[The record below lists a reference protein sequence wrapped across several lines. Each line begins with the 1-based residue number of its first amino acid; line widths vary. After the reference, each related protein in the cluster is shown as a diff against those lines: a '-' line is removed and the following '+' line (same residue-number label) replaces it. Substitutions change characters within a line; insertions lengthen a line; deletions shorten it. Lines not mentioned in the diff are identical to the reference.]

1 VNRGSI
7 LRPAIFAVGLVLCSA
22 PSQADDVY
30 YRWLD
35 AQGDPVHSD
44 RPPPAGTP
52 YEVVSSKTAR
62 SRRVGGDQ
70 GSSAEGSAAT
80 PIEGRVNTY
89 LTQKPIPKDP
99 ARCQQARDNLATLE
113 TGMRIRMQDANGDFY
128 FISDEEREIQKANAQ
143 ANIDAYCED

>member
-1 VNRGSI
+1 MNSGSI
-7 LRPAIFAVGLVLCSA
+7 LRPALFAMGLILCSA
-22 PSQADDVY
+22 PLQADEVY

-35 AQGDPVHSD
+35 AKGDPVHSD

-62 SRRVGGDQ
+62 SRRIGADQ
-70 GSSAEGSAAT
+70 GGATGADDAA
-80 PIEGRVNTY
+80 PVEGRVNTY
-89 LTQKPIPKDP
+89 LTRKPIPKDP

-113 TGMRIRMQDANGDFY
+113 TGMRIRMQDENGDFY